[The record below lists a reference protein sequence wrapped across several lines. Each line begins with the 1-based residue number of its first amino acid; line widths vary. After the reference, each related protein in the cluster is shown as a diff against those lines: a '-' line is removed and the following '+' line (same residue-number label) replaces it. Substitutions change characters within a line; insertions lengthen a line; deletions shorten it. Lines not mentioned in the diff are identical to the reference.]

1 MIKVLFRLAVVAV
14 TALLSFAGC
23 RDDGFVIIQT
33 TQPFSSAITAV
44 ENNDLDSFYR
54 KELEERKATGF
65 PPFSRLLNLTFRG
78 KSEEKVEKAASE
90 VGILAEKLEEKGGYD
105 DIEIFS
111 PSPCLVERKAQ
122 YYRYHILL
130 RSVSASL
137 LLSFAHKLLDD
148 YKVPS
153 GVYLEID
160 MDPVSIM

>member
-1 MIKVLFRLAVVAV
+1 M
-14 TALLSFAGC
+14 
-23 RDDGFVIIQT
+23 
-33 TQPFSSAITAV
+33 
-44 ENNDLDSFYR
+44 NN
-54 KELEERKATGF
+54 RKATLF
-65 PPFSRLLNLTFRG
+65 PPFSRLLNLTFRSV
-78 KSEEKVEKAASE
+78 SEEKARDAADE
-90 VGILAEKLEEKGGYD
+90 LGELASRLEESSKVYE

-111 PSPCLVERKAQ
+111 PSPCPVEKRAR